1 MVAQDAHQHRG
12 VPGVLAQLHHEG
24 SQGEQGRD
32 GIHQYMKWKF
42 KYADYLRP
50 RGKVNSE
57 YTHFTLLY
65 ILKSLVAKLK
75 SKSSL
80 NYKILIT
87 ILFKIVDTFGDIP
100 APAAVRGV
108 LHVVLRHCLHVV
120 RRRRHRC
127 QPHQARRSPAG

>member
-42 KYADYLRP
+42 KYADYL
-50 RGKVNSE
+50 
-57 YTHFTLLY
+57 HFTLLY
-65 ILKSLVAKLK
+65 ILKSLAAKLK

-127 QPHQARRSPAG
+127 QPHQARGSPAG